1 MSSVAWKVMNER
13 SERGCV
19 AGVFGEADKLG
30 GDGGQFFVGV
40 VTVDTEQS
48 ESCIGTDA
56 EPSHKN
62 AQGSFD
68 DGAGADGSG
77 DGIPGGLF
85 SFGADS

>member
-1 MSSVAWKVMNER
+1 MDER
-13 SERGCV
+13 SECGRV
-19 AGVFGEADKLG
+19 AGFFGEADKLG

-40 VTVDTEQS
+40 VAVDTEQS

-68 DGAGADGSG
+68 DGAGAGGSG